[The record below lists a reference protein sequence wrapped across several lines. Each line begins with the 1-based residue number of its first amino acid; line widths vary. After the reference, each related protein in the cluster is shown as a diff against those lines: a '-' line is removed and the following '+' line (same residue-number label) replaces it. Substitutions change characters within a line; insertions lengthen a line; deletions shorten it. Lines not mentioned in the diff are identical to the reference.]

1 MLTTYHEY
9 ILLIAGYL
17 DANLIDKWVESGG
30 DNWESFFKFLERSAK
45 LARQKQIL
53 ENTGLRAAPISSP
66 AEDSSCSIK
75 SSYLALSD
83 KYRPHFWHC

>member
-30 DNWESFFKFLERSAK
+30 DNWESFFKFLECSSK
-45 LARQKQIL
+45 LARHKQIL
-53 ENTGLRAAPISSP
+53 ENTRLRAAPRSSP
-66 AEDSSCSIK
+66 AEDSCIICK
-75 SSYLALSD
+75 GNHPT
-83 KYRPHFWHC
+83 KK